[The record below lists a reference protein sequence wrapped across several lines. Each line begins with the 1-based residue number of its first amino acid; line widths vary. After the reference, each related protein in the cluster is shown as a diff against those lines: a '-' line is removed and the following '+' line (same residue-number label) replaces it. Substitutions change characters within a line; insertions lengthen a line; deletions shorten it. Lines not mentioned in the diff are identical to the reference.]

1 MKKRFKQILK
11 NIDKALLFGITVL
24 LGIILGFLYWI
35 LDSEKQ
41 IEVWV
46 VILVSIGWYIVCL
59 IVYAVVSIKTS
70 ETVFRLP
77 LVKKICYNDDKIT
90 FVVEKNELYS
100 QGMYVTI
107 CYQADTDELE
117 IPLGLGYVDTIN
129 DAGYMQIS
137 FQHVEE
143 GEKIKKLLQTIK
155 RSTAE
160 KNSIKI
166 KPTVLKDTLDK
177 IKGGY

>member
-1 MKKRFKQILK
+1 MRKFFKHIEKFIL
-11 NIDKALLFGITVL
+11 GGVTVL
-24 LGIILGFLYWI
+24 LSLILGLLWWI
-35 LDSEKQ
+35 WDASIL
-41 IEVWV
+41 IPLWVVFV
-46 VILVSIGWYIVCL
+46 VILVCYGIL
-59 IVYAVVSIKTS
+59 IIIYAIFSLKKESVVY
-70 ETVFRLP
+70 RLP
-77 LVKKICYNDDKIT
+77 TVKKIIQSNQNEIV
-90 FVVEKNELYS
+90 FIVEKNELYS

-107 CYQADTDELE
+107 CYQADNDELE

-137 FQHVEE
+137 FQHIEE
-143 GEKIKKLLQTIK
+143 GEKVKKLLQTIK
-155 RSTAE
+155 KSTAE